1 VQRYEYSIENPKK
14 NDFSVLW
21 WLKISNFA
29 PFFEILCKNL
39 MRFLNKYLVVVGT
52 MLFLVSC
59 HQRQERVVT
68 PYGSVLD
75 SVEVTEDFDL
85 PDIQT
90 NGELIMATVSG
101 PETYYDYHGRQ
112 LGTQYLICQ
121 HFADSLGV
129 RLRIDVCRDS
139 VELRR
144 RLDEGEADLVAWP
157 TPGEIEV
164 GAEKPELAEELALWY
179 HPDRIAAAKKEEQDL
194 LTVKKVRRRIF
205 SPMLDKRGG
214 IISHYDQYFI
224 AYSRDIR
231 WDWRLLA
238 AQCYQESTFDPKAV
252 SFAGAKGLMQIM
264 PGTAD
269 HLGVSRSRLYEPE
282 ANIAAATKYIAE
294 LQRTFADIGD
304 HYERTNFVLASYNGG
319 AHHIRDAMA
328 LAKRDGKNNHRWGEV
343 APYVLKLAQPK
354 YYNDPLVKY
363 GYMRGSETVDY
374 VSKIRQRFAG
384 YQGVKSPH
392 MGFHVSKPR
401 KADQRK
407 KKYDLQN

>member
-1 VQRYEYSIENPKK
+1 M
-14 NDFSVLW
+14 LW

-39 MRFLNKYLVVVGT
+39 MRFLNKYLVVVGA
-52 MLFLVSC
+52 MLLLVSC

-374 VSKIRQRFAG
+374 VSKIRQRYAG

-392 MGFHVSKPR
+392 MGFHPSQPR

-407 KKYDLQN
+407 KKYDL

>member
-1 VQRYEYSIENPKK
+1 MQRYEYSIENPKK

-39 MRFLNKYLVVVGT
+39 MRFLNKYLVVVGA
-52 MLFLVSC
+52 MLLLVSC

-139 VELRR
+139 AELRR

>member
-1 VQRYEYSIENPKK
+1 MQRYEYSVENPKK

-39 MRFLNKYLVVVGT
+39 MRFLNKYLVVAGV
-52 MLFLVSC
+52 MLLLVSC
-59 HQRQERVVT
+59 RQRQERVVT

-85 PDIQT
+85 ADIQT

-139 VELRR
+139 AELKR
-144 RLDEGEADLVAWP
+144 RLDEGEADIVAWP

-164 GAEKPELAEELALWY
+164 GAEKPELAEELAQWY

-194 LTVKKVRRRIF
+194 LTVKKVKRRIF

-214 IISHYDQYFI
+214 IISHYDQFFI

-282 ANIAAATKYIAE
+282 TNIAAATKYIAE

-328 LAKRDGKNNHRWGEV
+328 LAKRDGKNSHRWSEV

-392 MGFHVSKPR
+392 AGFHPSKPR

>member
-1 VQRYEYSIENPKK
+1 MQRYEYSIENPKK

-39 MRFLNKYLVVVGT
+39 MRFLNKYLVVVGA
-52 MLFLVSC
+52 MLLLVSC

-85 PDIQT
+85 PNIQT

-139 VELRR
+139 AELKR
-144 RLDEGEADLVAWP
+144 RLEEGEADLVAWP
-157 TPGEIEV
+157 TPGQIEV

-179 HPDRIAAAKKEEQDL
+179 HPDRVAAAKKEEQDL

-205 SPMLDKRGG
+205 SPMLDRRGG

>member
-1 VQRYEYSIENPKK
+1 
-14 NDFSVLW
+14 
-21 WLKISNFA
+21 
-29 PFFEILCKNL
+29 
-39 MRFLNKYLVVVGT
+39 MRFLNKYLVVVGA
-52 MLFLVSC
+52 MLLLVSC

-139 VELRR
+139 AELRR

-214 IISHYDQYFI
+214 IISHYDQFFI

-328 LAKRDGKNNHRWGEV
+328 LAKCDGKNNHRWGEV
-343 APYVLKLAQPK
+343 APYVLKLTQPK

>member
-1 VQRYEYSIENPKK
+1 MRLLN
-14 NDFSVLW
+14 
-21 WLKISNFA
+21 
-29 PFFEILCKNL
+29 NL
-39 MRFLNKYLVVVGT
+39 AVYGLVG
-52 MLFLVSC
+52 LLVSC
-59 HQRQERVVT
+59 SQKQERLVT

-75 SVEVTEDFDL
+75 SVVVSDEFDL

-90 NGELIMATVSG
+90 NGELIMATLSG

-121 HFADSLGV
+121 RFADSLGV
-129 RLRIDVCRDS
+129 RLRVDVCRDS
-139 VELRR
+139 MELVQK
-144 RLDEGEADLVAWP
+144 LDSGEVDIVAWA
-157 TPGEIEV
+157 TPGKIV
-164 GAEKPELAEELALWY
+164 AADSKPELAEELTAWY
-179 HPDRIAAAKKEEQDL
+179 HPGLIESVRKEEQEL
-194 LTVKKVRRRIF
+194 LTVRKVKRRIF
-205 SPMLDKRGG
+205 SPMLDKKGG
-214 IISHYDQYFI
+214 IISHYDQYFMT
-224 AYSRDIR
+224 YSRDIR
-231 WDWRLLA
+231 WDWRLMA

>member
-1 VQRYEYSIENPKK
+1 
-14 NDFSVLW
+14 
-21 WLKISNFA
+21 
-29 PFFEILCKNL
+29 
-39 MRFLNKYLVVVGT
+39 MRFLNKYLVVVGA
-52 MLFLVSC
+52 MLLLVSC

-157 TPGEIEV
+157 TPGQFEV

>member
-1 VQRYEYSIENPKK
+1 M
-14 NDFSVLW
+14 L
-21 WLKISNFA
+21 
-29 PFFEILCKNL
+29 
-39 MRFLNKYLVVVGT
+39 FLNKYSVVVGGL
-52 MLFLVSC
+52 MLLASC

-112 LGTQYLICQ
+112 LGTQYMICQ

-139 VELRR
+139 AELRR

>member
-1 VQRYEYSIENPKK
+1 M
-14 NDFSVLW
+14 LW

-139 VELRR
+139 AELRR

-224 AYSRDIR
+224 AYSRDVR

-269 HLGVSRSRLYEPE
+269 HLGVARSRLYEPE
-282 ANIAAATKYIAE
+282 TNISAATKYIAE

-319 AHHIRDAMA
+319 VHHIRDAMA
-328 LAKRDGKNNHRWGEV
+328 LAKRDGKNNHRWNEV
-343 APYVLKLAQPK
+343 APYVLKLAQPQ

-392 MGFHVSKPR
+392 AGFHPSKPR
-401 KADQRK
+401 KAEQRK
-407 KKYDLQN
+407 TKYDLKN